1 MQFILNRCSQ
11 NGRRASLAARN
22 LSSIDE
28 RVPLLITI
36 RSFVKCGIA
45 VPTTGARY
53 NEINISINWSPSDN
67 EELILFYDESDE
79 E

>member
-1 MQFILNRCSQ
+1 M
-11 NGRRASLAARN
+11 ARN
-22 LSSIDE
+22 LSGVDE
-28 RVPLLITI
+28 RIPLLITI

-53 NEINISINWSPSDN
+53 NEINISIKWSLNDN
-67 EELILFYDESDE
+67 EDLIRFYDESDE